1 MKRDDLLKE
10 MKESVGTRDPIEFF
24 SKLTDVFNLLFDRI
38 DSLESLLKKINLNSV
53 LAITWDRHV
62 AGEMLDAE
70 IQWMRTNGK
79 DTIIGTNM
87 YDDEIRAL
95 QKAYMY
101 GDNCQSYAAFCTF
114 WIDTLGYHPF
124 LESRK

>member
-1 MKRDDLLKE
+1 MKRIDLLKE

-24 SKLTDVFNLLFDRI
+24 GKMADVFNLLFDRI
-38 DSLESLLKKINLNSV
+38 DSLESLLQKINLNSV
-53 LAITWDRHV
+53 LAINWDRHV
-62 AGEMLDAE
+62 AAEMLDDE

-87 YDDEIRAL
+87 YDDEILAL
-95 QKAYMY
+95 QNAYMY
-101 GDNCQSYAAFCTF
+101 GNHCQSYAEFCDF
-114 WIDTLGYHPF
+114 WTNTLGYHPF